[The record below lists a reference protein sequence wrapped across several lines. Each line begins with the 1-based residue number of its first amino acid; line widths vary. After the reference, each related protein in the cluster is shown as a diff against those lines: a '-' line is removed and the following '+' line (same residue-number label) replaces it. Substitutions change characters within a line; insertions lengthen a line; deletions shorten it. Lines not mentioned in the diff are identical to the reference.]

1 MTDLPAYRRGRRGD
15 LISRWWPRQALT
27 RTTLPLPVT
36 PIRFWAALWLFILG
50 TVAYSPDV
58 TGSGAGVLSVLFFAA
73 GAEAAADLAGA
84 AGALVAAGA
93 GVIAGSGA
101 AAGAACSFVGAAAGC
116 SDVAAGAAGFSVVA
130 AGGAP
135 CSVVAAGVTG
145 CSVPGAGAATDSSSA
160 EAASRGC
167 PASWTF

>member
-1 MTDLPAYRRGRRGD
+1 MTDLPAYRRVRRED

-73 GAEAAADLAGA
+73 ATGAVAGS
-84 AGALVAAGA
+84 GFGAGA
-93 GVIAGSGA
+93 GSAGAGAGS
-101 AAGAACSFVGAAAGC
+101 AGAGA
-116 SDVAAGAAGFSVVA
+116 VV
-130 AGGAP
+130 
-135 CSVVAAGVTG
+135 VV
-145 CSVPGAGAATDSSSA
+145 VPGADCA
-160 EAASRGC
+160 AAS
-167 PASWTF
+167 A

>member
-50 TVAYSPDV
+50 TVAYSPVV
-58 TGSGAGVLSVLFFAA
+58 TGSGAGVLSVLFVRAPAAVAA
-73 GAEAAADLAGA
+73 GLADA

-93 GVIAGSGA
+93 GVFAGSGA
-101 AAGAACSFVGAAAGC
+101 AAATGCPVVCAAAGAGC
-116 SDVAAGAAGFSVVA
+116 PVVCAADG
-130 AGGAP
+130 
-135 CSVVAAGVTG
+135 TG
-145 CSVPGAGAATDSSSA
+145 CSVVCAAAVGSVVA
-160 EAASRGC
+160 
-167 PASWTF
+167 